1 MKLFSKKFSYAFL
14 FLSISSLY
22 AAEVHNLSEGSR
34 IQANICPT
42 EMNRI
47 SVQGDR
53 IAQVFGAEGKFTHQV
68 DEETGQFF
76 LKPLSQAEGG
86 FPYVPVSLTLITESG
101 LTQDMTL
108 FPREKTA
115 ATILLKPSGLNSKE
129 NHASLPS
136 FEGLGRALP
145 YQEVLL
151 GAFRVLANE
160 VGTREEGK
168 SEETREERENLETP
182 SQRTNFEGITAYFI
196 RQIKGPQYVGQVFE
210 ITNSSSELI
219 TVQEK
224 QFFQT
229 HDLALA
235 LTKTTLAPQEKA
247 KLYVIRKG

>member
-1 MKLFSKKFSYAFL
+1 MKLFSKRFSYAFL
-14 FLSISSLY
+14 FLSSVNGY
-22 AAEVHNLSEGSR
+22 AAEVHNLAEGSR

-53 IAQVFGAEGKFTHQV
+53 IAQVFGGEGKFTHQM

-86 FPYVPVSLTLITESG
+86 FPHVPVSLTLITESG

-115 ATILLKPSGLNSKE
+115 ATILLKPSAINSKE
-129 NHASLPS
+129 SASSLPS

-145 YQEVLL
+145 YQEVLI

-160 VGTREEGK
+160 GGK
-168 SEETREERENLETP
+168 SEEGENLETP
-182 SQRTNFEGITAYFI
+182 SLRTNFEGITAYFI

-210 ITNSSSELI
+210 ITNSSFETI

-235 LTKTTLAPQEKA
+235 LTKTTLAPQETA
-247 KLYVIRKG
+247 KLYVIRRG